1 MLRETM
7 PMTLAMLKTVE
18 PGSPSKADM
27 EAAQEASRALAR
39 FSGKGGVRV
48 EAEGDHEA
56 RQSFILPAT
65 AVRLLTDVLARLAEG
80 RTVVVMPTD
89 AELTTQQ
96 AADMLN
102 VSRPH
107 LIKLLE
113 DGTLPHHKAGTH
125 RRITLRDLEA
135 YRRHRAAEA
144 NTALDEL
151 AQQAQELDMGY

>member
-1 MLRETM
+1 
-7 PMTLAMLKTVE
+7 MTLAMLKTVE
-18 PGSPSKADM
+18 PGSPTKADM

-48 EAEGDHEA
+48 EAEGDQEA

-80 RTVVVMPTD
+80 RTVVVMHND

-102 VSRPH
+102 VSRPY
-107 LIKLLE
+107 LVKLLE
-113 DGTLPHHKAGTH
+113 ENKIQHHKVGTH
-125 RRITLRDLEA
+125 RRIMLRNLEA
-135 YRRHRAAEA
+135 YRQLRMTEVNA
-144 NTALDEL
+144 ALDEL